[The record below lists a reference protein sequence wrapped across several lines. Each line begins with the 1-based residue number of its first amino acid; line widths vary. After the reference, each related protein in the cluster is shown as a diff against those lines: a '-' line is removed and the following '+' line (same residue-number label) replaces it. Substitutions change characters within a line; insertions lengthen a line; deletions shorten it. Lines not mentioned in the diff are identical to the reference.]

1 MNEEKIEE
9 LNKKLW
15 GMLDILPYYIDS
27 LDEGEKY
34 DMMSSLENIR
44 AELIREREVDDAPQ
58 KQKQFA
64 VYVSAD
70 TFFRLGNIRRKGKIH
85 DYKVED
91 DDAVM
96 KFLLSLASLE
106 VD

>member
-34 DMMSSLENIR
+34 DMMRALENIR
-44 AELIREREVDDAPQ
+44 DELIIEKEVD
-58 KQKQFA
+58 
-64 VYVSAD
+64 
-70 TFFRLGNIRRKGKIH
+70 
-85 DYKVED
+85 
-91 DDAVM
+91 
-96 KFLLSLASLE
+96 
-106 VD
+106 